1 VGLYSLD
8 SFGHEDM
15 PQSNAGVASK
25 RSCLRC
31 NERKVRCDRNHPCGR
46 CLQAKV
52 ECSFPRNKRAS
63 RKLNRP
69 PIATILGQ
77 LKELEQEVERLRA
90 SSVTSDDNLKSI
102 QQSCNGPGQQAPE
115 QVQTADTQASTSGRV
130 SGDKGDRHGQADDRV
145 CHPLKR

>member
-1 VGLYSLD
+1 VGLSSLL
-8 SFGHEDM
+8 SIGHGEM
-15 PQSNAGVASK
+15 PQSNAGVISK

-52 ECSFPRNKRAS
+52 ECSFPGNKRAP

-77 LKELEQEVERLRA
+77 LKELEQEVERLR
-90 SSVTSDDNLKSI
+90 TSPDTKEDNLNSI
-102 QQSCNGPGQQAPE
+102 QQSYNGPDQQAPA
-115 QVQTADTQASTSGRV
+115 QVQTPDTQPSTSGRM
-130 SGDKGDRHGQADDRV
+130 SRDKGDCRDQTDERV
-145 CHPLKR
+145 RYVNH